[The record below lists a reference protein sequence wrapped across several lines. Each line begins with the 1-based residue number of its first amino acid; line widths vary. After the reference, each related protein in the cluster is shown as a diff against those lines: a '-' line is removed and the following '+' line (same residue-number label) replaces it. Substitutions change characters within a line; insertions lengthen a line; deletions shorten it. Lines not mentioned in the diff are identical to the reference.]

1 MATLTETLGNL
12 HFNPTGDGPR
22 LLGRIFEAPTWWGDA
37 ASTRGV
43 VGAAT
48 WTTTASLGGSKRTVR

>member
-37 ASTRGV
+37 ASTREV
-43 VGAAT
+43 VAAT
-48 WTTTASLGGSKRTVR
+48 WMTTASLGGSKRTVR